1 MLIRNPFVWL
11 RRIRYRR
18 GYGIHSPYAYNLVT
32 GVLYNP
38 GTYYAYSWLDRL
50 LPPRVRL
57 FHLRSMAVHRLLF
70 RLANHWQPRLIAA
83 LDLTP
88 TEWNYLHEG
97 CRKAVIDSAMPKG
110 RADMLLLKHDTPGW
124 ETHVDENSLLV
135 VSDLRHNHPLWQSVC
150 DNPLTRITFDLYD
163 VGIAIF
169 NPKLNKKNYTI
180 NW

>member
-1 MLIRNPFVWL
+1 
-11 RRIRYRR
+11 
-18 GYGIHSPYAYNLVT
+18 
-32 GVLYNP
+32 
-38 GTYYAYSWLDRL
+38 
-50 LPPRVRL
+50 
-57 FHLRSMAVHRLLF
+57 
-70 RLANHWQPRLIAA
+70 
-83 LDLTP
+83 
-88 TEWNYLHEG
+88 
-97 CRKAVIDSAMPKG
+97 
-110 RADMLLLKHDTPGW
+110 MLLLKHDTPGW